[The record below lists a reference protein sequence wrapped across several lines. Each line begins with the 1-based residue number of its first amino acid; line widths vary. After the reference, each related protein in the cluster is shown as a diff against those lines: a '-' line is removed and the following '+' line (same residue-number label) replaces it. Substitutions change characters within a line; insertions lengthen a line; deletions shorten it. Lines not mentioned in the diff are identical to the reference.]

1 MTFKLLDRAR
11 MSVSGAPGT
20 GNITL
25 GVATTGYQTFFQA
38 GCVDG
43 DEFPYS
49 LIDGNNW
56 EYGIAT
62 YIFATNSI
70 SRAVGK
76 ASDQTTNPLNLG
88 SRTVVTAC
96 VRAEDVAGNST
107 LAGLSD
113 VNITPGAGIDGQVVY
128 WNNTDGR
135 FETKTVSGGG
145 GGATTLSALTDVN
158 VTEGSGIDG
167 WTLNWHNSTS
177 KWIAVAPVSGGG
189 GGATTL
195 SALTDVNVTEGSG
208 IDGYTLN
215 WNNSAGKWE
224 AVAPVS
230 GGGGG
235 GSSLT
240 ISNNGTVVDSAATTI
255 NFVNA
260 TSITTSSHDVTV
272 TLPTGG
278 GGGGSTGDWVTLTF
292 GGTSSSLFGGTY
304 FTSNETV
311 TVTDGDLLEI
321 ESYIHKSSSV
331 NAEAIASADGST
343 GYSMN
348 FQSDGNIVL
357 YRYTPSQGALSAH
370 GGTAYANMN
379 GYVRTNLGIQCS
391 FNGSTQN
398 NLYGDTSGWYANFQN
413 ETAVSLVG
421 SVHIYLATSDITK
434 SKVRVRVVNDAN
446 ISTIF

>member
-230 GGGGG
+230 GGGG
-235 GSSLT
+235 SSLT

-331 NAEAIASADGST
+331 NAEAVASADGST

>member
-235 GSSLT
+235 SSLT

>member
-11 MSVSGAPGT
+11 MSVSGVPGT

-76 ASDQTTNPLNLG
+76 ASDQTTNPLSLS

-145 GGATTLSALTDVN
+145 GGATTLAALTDVN

-230 GGGGG
+230 GGG

-331 NAEAIASADGST
+331 NAEAVASADGST

>member
-135 FETKTVSGGG
+135 FETKT
-145 GGATTLSALTDVN
+145 
-158 VTEGSGIDG
+158 
-167 WTLNWHNSTS
+167 
-177 KWIAVAPVSGGG
+177 VSGGG

>member
-1 MTFKLLDRAR
+1 
-11 MSVSGAPGT
+11 
-20 GNITL
+20 
-25 GVATTGYQTFFQA
+25 
-38 GCVDG
+38 
-43 DEFPYS
+43 
-49 LIDGNNW
+49 
-56 EYGIAT
+56 
-62 YIFATNSI
+62 
-70 SRAVGK
+70 
-76 ASDQTTNPLNLG
+76 
-88 SRTVVTAC
+88 
-96 VRAEDVAGNST
+96 
-107 LAGLSD
+107 
-113 VNITPGAGIDGQVVY
+113 
-128 WNNTDGR
+128 
-135 FETKTVSGGG
+135 
-145 GGATTLSALTDVN
+145 
-158 VTEGSGIDG
+158 
-167 WTLNWHNSTS
+167 
-177 KWIAVAPVSGGG
+177 
-189 GGATTL
+189 
-195 SALTDVNVTEGSG
+195 
-208 IDGYTLN
+208 
-215 WNNSAGKWE
+215 
-224 AVAPVS
+224 
-230 GGGGG
+230 
-235 GSSLT
+235 
-240 ISNNGTVVDSAATTI
+240 VDSAATTI

>member
-230 GGGGG
+230 GGGG
-235 GSSLT
+235 SSLT